1 MPTTMQED
9 KTPKLKTS
17 RQRRTKQA
25 SPDIVA
31 VEFVSLDTQI
41 KIPLWP
47 NREKRERGARSL
59 EMPSKPNRKTRLTNQ
74 LRLNSKALFDPSLK
88 EKNPIVIEDQ
98 DTEEDLSEFSN
109 MEEMDIHTLKG
120 MTRDKTR
127 KKCSEGETSGVKYV
141 VVKNSTLLIH
151 NQNKMWW
158 TLVQTLSKI
167 LMT

>member
-1 MPTTMQED
+1 
-9 KTPKLKTS
+9 
-17 RQRRTKQA
+17 
-25 SPDIVA
+25 
-31 VEFVSLDTQI
+31 VSLDTQI
-41 KIPLWP
+41 KDSPVAKQ
-47 NREKRERGARSL
+47 RKKRKGSQVP

-98 DTEEDLSEFSN
+98 DTDEDLSEFSN
-109 MEEMDIHTLKG
+109 MEEMAIHTLKG
-120 MTRDKTR
+120 MTGDKTR

-141 VVKNSTLLIH
+141 VVKKSTLLIQ

-158 TLVQTLSKI
+158 TLVQTLSRI